1 MSILKPGLAERYER
15 VKQSLT
21 DDESRCGRKPGSVF
35 LLPVS
40 KTFGIE
46 ALEEAVK

>member
-21 DDESRCGRKPGSVF
+21 DDESRCGRKPASTQSSQLQRRCKESVN
-35 LLPVS
+35 LL
-40 KTFGIE
+40 
-46 ALEEAVK
+46 